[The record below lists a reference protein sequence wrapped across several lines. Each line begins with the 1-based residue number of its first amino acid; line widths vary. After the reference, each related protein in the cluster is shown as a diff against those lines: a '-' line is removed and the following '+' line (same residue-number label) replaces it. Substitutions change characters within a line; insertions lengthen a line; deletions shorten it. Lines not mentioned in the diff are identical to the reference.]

1 MRIEWSTSA
10 VSDLKA
16 ISGYI
21 EQDRNLEIANRITRT
36 IYDRGTKLAD
46 DAKSW
51 ASKDVSRTHVSCW
64 FRAFPT
70 LWFTEFSRSESGF
83 SILCMGHGDGRK
95 GEVTPIQ
102 AITMFCGDLIVQ
114 P

>member
-21 EQDRNLEIANRITRT
+21 EGDRNLEIANRITRT
-36 IYDRGTKLAD
+36 IYDAVQSLRRCQIVGA
-46 DAKSW
+46 
-51 ASKDVSRTHVSCW
+51 KDVSTTHVSCW

-70 LWFTEFSRSESGF
+70 LWFTEFSSSESGF

-95 GEVTPIQ
+95 GEVTPYR
-102 AITMFCGDLIVQ
+102 